1 LRWWTIRWCGPL
13 EAVALALVAPRP
25 SYRGAGVLTA
35 RGPSQPPSTI
45 RDPREPPPATEATP
59 SLLLVL
65 TLLDEDPSGEVT
77 VMVRP
82 LPVQWAS
89 LRVLWA

>member
-1 LRWWTIRWCGPL
+1 MRWRGPL
-13 EAVALALVAPRP
+13 EAAALALVALPP
-25 SYRGAGVLTA
+25 SYRGAGALTA
-35 RGPSQPPSTI
+35 RGPLQPPSTI
-45 RDPREPPPATEATP
+45 RVPREPPPPTVVAP